1 MIKNKDRSKWFGA
14 SDTHYIMGNWNT
26 KTFQTWWLIK
36 LGLIKKNYENLYTI
50 MGNIYEHKIAKAISE
65 RMFEKLKLDRQI
77 KVRKDRV
84 RINLDSES
92 KKMIYE
98 IKTFKETKNEWK
110 MPESY
115 VQQARVQM
123 YYAKKPAM
131 IVAYP
136 MRDENYKNAF
146 CEIDKERLKF
156 YAIEQDQN
164 FIKEYRHRLLYLKQ
178 CLKRGV
184 MPDFNAIKESNSSD
198 NI

>member
-14 SDTHYIMGNWNT
+14 SDTHYIMGDWNT

-36 LGLIKKNYENLYTI
+36 LGLIQKNFENLYTI

-110 MPESY
+110 LPESY
-115 VQQARVQM
+115 IQQARVQM
-123 YYAKKPAM
+123 YYAKKPVM

-136 MRDENYKNAF
+136 MREENYKNAF
-146 CEIDKERLKF
+146 CEIDNDRLIF
-156 YAIEQDQN
+156 FRIEQDED
-164 FIKEYRHRLLYLKQ
+164 FIEQYRHRLLYLKQ
-178 CLKRGV
+178 CLKKGI
-184 MPDFNAIKESNSSD
+184 MPNFKDLKGNN
-198 NI
+198 